1 MTNPPLDPEGRNI
14 THTPEAR
21 RRAAIAGHK
30 GDEAGARALLDH
42 PDPSVRATA
51 LHALTRMGRATDGD
65 VAAAL
70 ADPSP
75 EVRRRAL
82 ADAVPATSIDL
93 RPLLT
98 DADPMVAEQAAW
110 ALGERADTDAV
121 DALVA
126 AASHADA
133 LVREAAVAALGALQ
147 HEGGRAAILAA
158 TTDKP
163 AIRRRAVLALAAF
176 DGDDVDAALARAAED
191 PDWQVR
197 DAADVI
203 AEARRQP

>member
-1 MTNPPLDPEGRNI
+1 M
-14 THTPEAR
+14 
-21 RRAAIAGHK
+21 AGHQ

-42 PDPSVRATA
+42 ADAGVRATA
-51 LHALTRMGRATDGD
+51 LHALTRMGRATTEDI
-65 VAAAL
+65 AAAL
-70 ADPSP
+70 ADTSP

-82 ADAVPATSIDL
+82 ADAVPATEIDL
-93 RPLLT
+93 RPYLA
-98 DADPMVAEQAAW
+98 DHDPMVAEQAAW
-110 ALGERADTDAV
+110 ALGERADADAV

-126 AASHADA
+126 AAAHVDA
-133 LVREAAVAALGALQ
+133 LVREAAIAALGALQ

-158 TTDKP
+158 TKDKP

-203 AEARRQP
+203 LDARRE

>member
-14 THTPEAR
+14 THTSESR
-21 RRAAIAGHK
+21 RRAAVAGHR
-30 GDEAGARALLDH
+30 GDETGARALLTH
-42 PDPSVRATA
+42 PDAGVRAVA
-51 LHALTRMGRATDGD
+51 LHALARMGAVTEHDL
-65 VAAAL
+65 VAAL
-70 ADPSP
+70 GDPSA

-82 ADAVPATSIDL
+82 ADAVPATGIDL
-93 RPLLT
+93 RPLL
-98 DADPMVAEQAAW
+98 ADPESTVAEQAAW
-110 ALGERADTDAV
+110 ALGERGDTAAV

-126 AASHADA
+126 AATHSDA

-147 HEGGRAAILAA
+147 DERGRAAILAA
-158 TTDKP
+158 TGDKP
-163 AIRRRAVLALAAF
+163 AIRRRAVLALASF

-203 AEARRQP
+203 IEARRG